1 MLQCISSGAC
11 SLSTSLGKGSL
22 KMKGQKSLPLLPH
35 GETGPSPS
43 IPDCGGSAEEAKD
56 T

>member
-11 SLSTSLGKGSL
+11 SLSTSLGKGCL
-22 KMKGQKSLPLLPH
+22 KMKGQKSLLPH